1 MGLGSQKNVSLSK
14 GVLSVSEVP
23 SGGGTDTVRVRL
35 PFLPSVTIET
45 GVIYTVKFVCEWWQQ
60 GLGTLS
66 RACIGERTLRILGR
80 RGASLT

>member
-45 GVIYTVKFVCEWWQQ
+45 GVIYTVRFVC
-60 GLGTLS
+60 
-66 RACIGERTLRILGR
+66 
-80 RGASLT
+80 